1 MILIQ
6 AVVKHIAVSL
16 SRISKFGILAYI
28 SVPLYTS

>member
-1 MILIQ
+1 MILAK
-6 AVVKHIAVSL
+6 AVVKYIEASL